1 MFEKRFQAMSDN
13 ANGDGQFYN
22 NYNGAAR
29 NHEEY
34 DEETIRKDL
43 LSGRVDSSLKQLD
56 MGVIQQEIY
65 QRSRTAMEVGCVYAV
80 QQRIPSFALVVYLVI
95 YTE

>member
-13 ANGDGQFYN
+13 ASGDGQFYN
-22 NYNGAAR
+22 NYNGVGR

-56 MGVIQQEIY
+56 MGVIQREVY
-65 QRSRTAMEVGCVYAV
+65 KRSRTAMEVGCVYTL
-80 QQRIPSFALVVYLVI
+80 QRLQKRIPFFALVI
-95 YTE
+95 